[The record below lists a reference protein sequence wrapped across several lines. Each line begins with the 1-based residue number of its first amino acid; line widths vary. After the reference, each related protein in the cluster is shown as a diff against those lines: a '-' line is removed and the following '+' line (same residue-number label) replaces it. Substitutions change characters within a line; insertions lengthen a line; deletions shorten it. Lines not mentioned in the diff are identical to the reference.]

1 MQLDPLLH
9 LLLRLGPGLVVVVV
23 ALAAAPAVAEVA
35 GRGGGGVATVLLYMR
50 QGGGAVLVNNL
61 PTMAFRIYCPKFTA
75 QFVQYSIPCHCQIPE
90 LSTTISCSVSLPY

>member
-35 GRGGGGVATVLLYMR
+35 GRGGGGGVATVLLYMR
-50 QGGGAVLVNNL
+50 QGGVQSLSIIRQQWHSAFIAQSLLHNL
-61 PTMAFRIYCPKFTA
+61 YSTVYPVTAKF
-75 QFVQYSIPCHCQIPE
+75 
-90 LSTTISCSVSLPY
+90 LSFQQQ

>member
-9 LLLRLGPGLVVVVV
+9 LLLCLGPGLVVVVV

-35 GRGGGGVATVLLYMR
+35 GRGGVATVLLYMR
-50 QGGGAVLVNNL
+50 QGGGAVLVNNS

-75 QFVQYSIPCHCQIPE
+75 QFVQYSISCHCQIPE

>member
-35 GRGGGGVATVLLYMR
+35 GRGVGGVATVLLYMR
-50 QGGGAVLVNNL
+50 QGGVQSLSIIRQQWHSAFIAQSLLHNL
-61 PTMAFRIYCPKFTA
+61 YSTVYPVTAKF
-75 QFVQYSIPCHCQIPE
+75 
-90 LSTTISCSVSLPY
+90 LSFQQQ